1 MKISFFELFF
11 IFIFSFTYYVCY
23 NFLVAKF
30 VRENVVNKKE
40 LTALLTDRATTITTN
55 LKAFLKKEEDVL
67 EDTAVPVLYNEK
79 SLNDLLVDTA
89 TDADYQ
95 TFLDEIVWVVR
106 DLYKN
111 YQFLRQDPAPD
122 DYNSGYYL
130 AFQFIRGEYPE
141 KYEYL
146 FRLAIDKGL
155 DPIKLNNLFVERVA
169 DGDVLALGNAVIDK
183 MQTGLSSILQGQEVR
198 ISITF
203 APQEYMDKKQELMDE
218 RQKEYDAKV
227 AEQQEIAKQKDDAIK
242 AIRLAEVVLNN
253 LVDEIAEK
261 HDLQELVNQTKESMG
276 YL

>member
-1 MKISFFELFF
+1 MKISFFELFI
-11 IFIFSFTYYVCY
+11 IFTFSFTYYVCY
-23 NFLVAKF
+23 NFLVANLVKK
-30 VRENVVNKKE
+30 NVEMKEE
-40 LTALLTDRATTITTN
+40 LTLLLTDKVTSITTN
-55 LKAFLKKEEDVL
+55 IKAILKKEEDVL
-67 EDTAVPVLYNEK
+67 EDTAIPVLVNEK
-79 SLNDLLVDTA
+79 NLEELLVDTA

-141 KYEYL
+141 KYENL

-155 DPIKLNNLFVERVA
+155 DPIKLNNLFVERA
-169 DGDVLALGNAVIDK
+169 EKGEVLALGNAEVDST
-183 MQTGLSSILQGQEVR
+183 QTGLSSILQGQDVR

-203 APQEYMDKKQELMDE
+203 APKAYMEKKQELIDA
-218 RQKEYDAKV
+218 RQKEYEEKL
-227 AEQQEIAKQKDDAIK
+227 AEQQEIAKQKDDALK
-242 AIRLAEVVLNN
+242 SIRLAQVVLNN